1 MRWRAGRAWD
11 GLNYSRGFEISSKI
25 YYTGNLAKAGEARG
39 VDPITLL
46 IEAVG
51 VAILLLWIV
60 IPIREFHG
68 ILKRVRRRDTAAV
81 YGPPNASSTREPH
94 A

>member
-1 MRWRAGRAWD
+1 M
-11 GLNYSRGFEISSKI
+11 
-25 YYTGNLAKAGEARG
+25 
-39 VDPITLL
+39 DPITLL

-81 YGPPNASSTREPH
+81 HGPPNASSTREPH